1 MRKLL
6 RIFVTVVSSLPNIYE
21 VMPAGL
27 SFRQF
32 MKKKKTHTHTKPIAA
47 NATTAVCLVGAYRTF
62 SSDFVRK
69 NFESTFR
76 QASFDPYHL
85 FVNIQLEARLKSKLG
100 NMTKANISGI
110 ISDLDDLD
118 RRVFSEYKLKI
129 SNETSGCRMKQSI
142 YSQFS
147 KISDCYNSMVL
158 RREYDLGLRY
168 KYVIRT
174 RTDLVYITPI
184 PFLST
189 LSSSG
194 GVHVS
199 TYHRELSDHFW
210 ISPRSISDHVFNM
223 TFWFCEEGKE
233 SVKNRTK
240 QAFGAERLLQD
251 YWNAQ
256 SVNILKENHIIAVY
270 DHNRKLMCNRLE
282 DWPSAYQKCSE
293 MQPN

>member
-69 NFESTFR
+69 NFESTFK
-76 QASFDPYHL
+76 QASSDPYHL
-85 FVNIQLEARLKSKLG
+85 FVNIQLEAKLKSKLG
-100 NMTKANISGI
+100 NMPSANISGI

-118 RRVFSEYKLKI
+118 KSVFSEYKLKV
-129 SNETSGCRMKQSI
+129 SNETSGCRMKPSL

-158 RREYDLGLRY
+158 RQEYDLGLKY

-184 PFLST
+184 PSLST

-194 GVHVS
+194 VHVS
-199 TYHRELSDHFW
+199 AHHRELSDHFW
-210 ISPRSISDHVFNM
+210 IAPRCISDQVFNM
-223 TFWFCEEGKE
+223 TFWFCEEGRE

-240 QAFGAERLLQD
+240 EAFMAERLLQD

-256 SVNILKENHIIAVY
+256 SVNILKENHTIAVY
-270 DHNRKLMCNRLE
+270 DHRRMLMCNRLASFPNE
-282 DWPSAYQKCSE
+282 YQKCLA